1 MKVLILGY
9 GASGKAAES
18 LAKQLGYEVEVRE
31 DMRPDGAAG
40 AGSGKDSASPAGGVT
55 AFMIGSGRDS
65 ASPAGGA
72 DGEDVLAASIT
83 GDAES
88 FPLPDILPAFA
99 VVSPGVPLTSPLIAE
114 CRRRGI
120 PLKSELQFGCEA
132 LKRRGWKLLAVT
144 GSKGKS
150 SVVKV
155 VADAINL
162 TGMHAVAC
170 GNYGLPVSDV
180 ALELGSGR
188 DSASPVGG
196 ADVEKT
202 SAASITG
209 DAESF
214 PLRRYAV
221 VEVSSFMMETT
232 ELPADT
238 FEAAAI
244 LNLQEDHLDRH
255 GSVET
260 YHALKRKLLTM
271 AKASVIG
278 DAESTLGE
286 AESLPLLNKDLLNSS
301 NSGGKD
307 SSAPKAFS
315 ATGVDHLFAGSYFD
329 NDILRSNA
337 RCAVALM
344 RAAGLNDAN
353 IAAAF
358 KGFIPLPHRMN
369 TIVEIDGVR
378 YIDDSK
384 ATSLAALAAGV
395 IMASATHTS
404 TSPTPPPT
412 PPPSPSPTPLPTPSV
427 RLIAG
432 GLPKG
437 DDPKSVVSILT
448 ERVKKVYLIGQSAEA
463 FASAWKSSVDCE
475 IYGTMERAVAAA
487 RRDAEKGDKV
497 LLSPGTA
504 SFDQFKSFGE
514 RGEVFARLV
523 KKEK

>member
-1 MKVLILGY
+1 MSWICGELFVTILVLGY
-9 GASGKAAES
+9 GSSGRAAEK
-18 LAKQLGYEVEVRE
+18 LARKLGYDVEVLTDE
-31 DMRPDGAAG
+31 KSTS
-40 AGSGKDSASPAGGVT
+40 SGKDVAEDSSPPRGGQETSAT
-55 AFMIGSGRDS
+55 N
-65 ASPAGGA
+65 GGA
-72 DGEDVLAASIT
+72 
-83 GDAES
+83 
-88 FPLPDILPAFA
+88 AFA

-114 CRRRGI
+114 CRGKGI
-120 PLKSELQFGCEA
+120 PLKSELQFGCEE
-132 LKRRGWKLLAVT
+132 LKRQGWKLLAVT

-162 TGMHAVAC
+162 AGMHAVAC
-170 GNYGLPVSDV
+170 GNYGRPVSDV
-180 ALELGSGR
+180 ALELGSGK
-188 DSASPVGG
+188 DFASPVDG
-196 ADVEKT
+196 ADGEKASVT
-202 SAASITG
+202 SITG

-214 PLRRYAV
+214 PLCRYAV

-255 GSVET
+255 GSVEV

-271 AKASVIG
+271 AKRGVV
-278 DAESTLGE
+278 AEVSR
-286 AESLPLLNKDLLNSS
+286 PPR
-301 NSGGKD
+301 GGQE
-307 SSAPKAFS
+307 SSA
-315 ATGVDHLFAGSYFD
+315 TLELFAGSYFD
-329 NDILRSNA
+329 NDILKTNA

-344 RAAGLNDAN
+344 RTAGLSDAD
-353 IAAAF
+353 IAVAF
-358 KGFIPLPHRMN
+358 KEFVPLPHRMN
-369 TIVEIDGVR
+369 RVATIDGIE

-384 ATSLAALAAGV
+384 ATSLAALSAGV
-395 IMASATHTS
+395 VMASTS
-404 TSPTPPPT
+404 TFNLQPRI
-412 PPPSPSPTPLPTPSV
+412 

-463 FASAWKSSVDCE
+463 FASAWKSCVDCE
-475 IYGTMERAVAAA
+475 ICGTMEAAVAAVK
-487 RRDAEKGDKV
+487 RDAAKGDKV

-514 RGEVFARLV
+514 RGDVFARLV